1 MSKFS
6 SVSYE
11 VKWVLIWWWRM
22 LPCWWRSGTVS
33 CMGED
38 WGDGCAESGRTVFCS
53 AGPAGRQNKQHVLNW
68 RGLRRKDRRRGL
80 MFSVAL
86 IMAKKMRRYP
96 TTIPNT
102 TPRSAHLLRAVS
114 IWYSCSTTYSPLM
127 GGPVDTP
134 CRTKFLKLNPKK
146 SFWYMPC
153 NIATGDYNYL
163 TPILPGRLLNFR
175 TEASHHHDM
184 NEVTLICC
192 LHPLTHPIEQL
203 VILWG

>member
-1 MSKFS
+1 
-6 SVSYE
+6 
-11 VKWVLIWWWRM
+11 M

-38 WGDGCAESGRTVFCS
+38 WGDACVESGRTVFCS
-53 AGPAGRQNKQHVLNW
+53 AGPAGRQNKQQLLNW
-68 RGLRRKDRRRGL
+68 RGFRRKDRRRGP

-86 IMAKKMRRYP
+86 IMAKKMSRYP

-134 CRTKFLKLNPKK
+134 CRTKFLKLSPKK

-153 NIATGDYNYL
+153 NIATGYYYL
-163 TPILPGRLLNFR
+163 IPVLPACFQNRTITP
-175 TEASHHHDM
+175 HDM
-184 NEVTLICC
+184 TKVTLICC
-192 LHPLTHPIEQL
+192 LHPLTRLIEQL